1 MPATYSERSVEPV
14 TERSAHV
21 DAVPRPARLLYLRDT
36 LTVCGPGKTIL
47 NTWKT
52 IDRSRY
58 ELTIVATRPEPG
70 ARNALIDAA
79 LAQQATAIPMP
90 IGRGVDLIAV
100 ARVIRLLREHRIDV
114 LQTHDAQTRRIGVI
128 AAALT
133 GVRHIT
139 SVHGWIFN
147 DRKER
152 AAKWLDARLIR
163 QADAVIAVSDRL
175 KQELEAAGVPPQ
187 KITVLRNAILL
198 RDYAVAGN
206 AASAR
211 QEFGIRDDQPVIS
224 IVGRLSLEKGH
235 ETFLQAAAEIAKSH
249 PNLRCLIVGDGPLER
264 ALRQRVQELGL
275 TDHVLFTG
283 HRSQLADIYA
293 ATDVLVISSLT
304 EGIPNVLLEAFA
316 HGKPAVATSVGG
328 VPEVL
333 EDGRTG
339 WLVDVGD
346 QHAIA
351 RHVVR
356 LLDTPTL
363 RTQMGAAAR
372 AAIEQQYSFESRTKA
387 LETLYDRI
395 THAG

>member
-14 TERSAHV
+14 TERPAHAAA
-21 DAVPRPARLLYLRDT
+21 DRQPARLLYLRDT

-52 IDRSRY
+52 IDRNRY
-58 ELTIVATRPEPG
+58 QLTIVATRPEPG
-70 ARNALIDAA
+70 GRNALIDAA
-79 LAQQATAIPMP
+79 LAQHATAIPMP
-90 IGRGVDLIAV
+90 IGRGIDLIAV
-100 ARVIRLLREHRIDV
+100 ARVVRLLREHRIDV

-187 KITVLRNAILL
+187 RITVLRNAILL
-198 RDYAVAGN
+198 RDYAVAGT
-206 AASAR
+206 ASSVR
-211 QEFGIRDDQPVIS
+211 REFGIREDQPVIS

-235 ETFLQAAAEIAKSH
+235 ETFLQAASTIAKSH
-249 PNLRCLIVGDGPLER
+249 PDLRCLIVGDGPLEHT
-264 ALRQRVQELGL
+264 LRQRVQELGL
-275 TDHVLFTG
+275 TAQVVFTG

-333 EDGRTG
+333 EEGRTG

-346 QHAIA
+346 HQAIA

-356 LLDTPTL
+356 LLDAPEL
-363 RTQMGAAAR
+363 RAQMGATAR
-372 AAIEQQYSFESRTKA
+372 ATIEQQFSFENRTKA
-387 LETLYDRI
+387 LESLYDRI
-395 THAG
+395 TDAR

>member
-14 TERSAHV
+14 TERPAHAAV
-21 DAVPRPARLLYLRDT
+21 DQQPARLLYLRDT

-52 IDRSRY
+52 IDRNRY
-58 ELTIVATRPEPG
+58 QLTIVATRPEPG
-70 ARNALIDAA
+70 GRNALIDAA
-79 LAQQATAIPMP
+79 LAQHATAIPMP
-90 IGRGVDLIAV
+90 IGRGIDLIAV
-100 ARVIRLLREHRIDV
+100 ARVVRLLREHRIDV

-187 KITVLRNAILL
+187 RITVLRNAILL
-198 RDYAVAGN
+198 RDYAVAGT
-206 AASAR
+206 ASSVR
-211 QEFGIRDDQPVIS
+211 REFGIREDQPVIS

-235 ETFLQAAAEIAKSH
+235 ETFLQAASTIAKSH
-249 PNLRCLIVGDGPLER
+249 PDLRCLIVGDGPLEHT
-264 ALRQRVQELGL
+264 LRQRVQELGL
-275 TDHVLFTG
+275 TAQVVFTG

-333 EDGRTG
+333 EDGRSG
-339 WLVDVGD
+339 WLVSVGD
-346 QHAIA
+346 HQAIA

-356 LLDTPTL
+356 LLDAPEL
-363 RTQMGAAAR
+363 RAQMGATAR
-372 AAIEQQYSFESRTKA
+372 ATIEQQFSFENRTKA

-395 THAG
+395 THAR

>member
-1 MPATYSERSVEPV
+1 MGVEAVSDELLQVP
-14 TERSAHV
+14 TLEGGEHV
-21 DAVPRPARLLYLRDT
+21 
-36 LTVCGPGKTIL
+36 
-47 NTWKT
+47 
-52 IDRSRY
+52 
-58 ELTIVATRPEPG
+58 
-70 ARNALIDAA
+70 
-79 LAQQATAIPMP
+79 
-90 IGRGVDLIAV
+90 AV
-100 ARVIRLLREHRIDV
+100 ARVVRLLREHRIDV

-187 KITVLRNAILL
+187 RITVLRNAILL
-198 RDYAVAGN
+198 RDYAVAGT
-206 AASAR
+206 AESVR
-211 QEFGIRDDQPVIS
+211 REFGIRDDQPVIS

-235 ETFLQAAAEIAKSH
+235 ETFLQAASSIAKSH
-249 PNLRCLIVGDGPLER
+249 PDLRCLIVGDGPLEHT
-264 ALRQRVQELGL
+264 LRQRVQALGL
-275 TDHVLFTG
+275 TTQVVFTG

-333 EDGRTG
+333 EEGRTG

-346 QHAIA
+346 HQAIA

-356 LLDTPTL
+356 LLDAPEL
-363 RTQMGAAAR
+363 RAKMGATAR
-372 AAIEQQYSFESRTKA
+372 ATIEQQFSFESRTKA

-395 THAG
+395 THAR

>member
-14 TERSAHV
+14 TERPAHAAV
-21 DAVPRPARLLYLRDT
+21 DQQPARLLYLRDT

-52 IDRSRY
+52 IDRNRY
-58 ELTIVATRPEPG
+58 QLTIVATRPEPG
-70 ARNALIDAA
+70 GRNALIDAA
-79 LAQQATAIPMP
+79 LAQHATAIPMP
-90 IGRGVDLIAV
+90 IGRGIDLIAV
-100 ARVIRLLREHRIDV
+100 ARVVRLLREHRIDV

-187 KITVLRNAILL
+187 RITVLRNAILL
-198 RDYAVAGN
+198 RDYAVAGT
-206 AASAR
+206 ASSVR
-211 QEFGIRDDQPVIS
+211 REFGIREDQPVIS

-235 ETFLQAAAEIAKSH
+235 EIFLQAASTIAKSH
-249 PNLRCLIVGDGPLER
+249 PDLRCLIVGDGPLEPT
-264 ALRQRVQELGL
+264 LRQRVQELGL
-275 TDHVLFTG
+275 TAQVVFTG

-333 EDGRTG
+333 EEGRTG

-346 QHAIA
+346 HQAIA

-356 LLDTPTL
+356 LLDAPEL
-363 RTQMGAAAR
+363 RAQMGATAR
-372 AAIEQQYSFESRTKA
+372 ATIEQQFSFENRTKA

-395 THAG
+395 THAR